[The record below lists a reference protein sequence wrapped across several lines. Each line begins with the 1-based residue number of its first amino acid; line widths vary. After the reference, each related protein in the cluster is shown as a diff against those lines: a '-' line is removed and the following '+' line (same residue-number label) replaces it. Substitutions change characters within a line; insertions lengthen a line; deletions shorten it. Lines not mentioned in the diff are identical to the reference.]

1 MYQSHHDVSIDD
13 GMFLPESN
21 EYIEMIL
28 DIPQSL
34 QIMLMCPDTPLLP
47 VARGGRPSPSPQG
60 EFCGYCC
67 E

>member
-1 MYQSHHDVSIDD
+1 
-13 GMFLPESN
+13 MFLPESN